1 MISAGSGCILSM
13 KSSNI
18 AAACFIASWWSVSVI
33 FAALMIIL
41 LLRSAPAI
49 AACDLMLLHSSNNL
63 WRLSCIRSESA
74 RSRSPLIGCFN
85 IIMSADELPRI

>member
-18 AAACFIASWWSVSVI
+18 AAACFIASWWSVSVV

-41 LLRSAPAI
+41 LLRS